1 LDPAQDL
8 VARLAH
14 GDQVRRVWP
23 SPLPAQ
29 RAWAFPLLQRR
40 AWLCLLLAPLA
51 AQQVAALPVADDL
64 RAACEHARYG
74 VRVSASK
81 KVAQAGDA
89 AVPAIRA
96 RMQERGKNSLPLL
109 LVDAIAGESA
119 GDGAT
124 RALLGEWADDREFF
138 WRSQALKG
146 LANRKDEGSR
156 ARFEAGLADASHLY
170 RIQGARGLWHL
181 GVKEPAAAL
190 LLDPDPRV
198 PVAIAAFLLEQGDER
213 GVPVLEAALA
223 AHDEFL
229 GDPWARRDAQVALA
243 ALRKAFPQKKLELP
257 ESRPAVVE
265 QDVGGLEIRSCRNGD
280 WFLRWDAR
288 GRFTVGLRGGEGFE
302 IEPVPVKLGGKASA
316 TFGDVVC
323 DSLQF
328 VSKDPALRWRCAP
341 GHVPAELAE
350 FLKTL
355 AAKLEERGAAG
366 AAKALRERLPQFLAA
381 ATR

>member
-14 GDQVRRVWP
+14 GGRARSLRLV
-23 SPLPAQ
+23 PA
-29 RAWAFPLLQRR
+29 RC
-40 AWLCLLLAPLA
+40 AWLLLLAPLA
-51 AQQVAALPVADDL
+51 AQQATAQPVADDV

-109 LVDAIAGESA
+109 LVDAIAGEITGA
-119 GDGAT
+119 GAT
-124 RALLGEWADDREFF
+124 RALLAEWADDREFF

-146 LANRKDEGSR
+146 LANRKDQGSR
-156 ARFEAGLADASHLY
+156 ARFEAGLADPSHLY

-190 LLDPDPRV
+190 LEDPDPRV

-213 GVPVLEAALA
+213 GVPVLESALVA
-223 AHDEFL
+223 QDEFL
-229 GDPWARRDAQVALA
+229 GDPWARRDAQMALA

-257 ESRPAVVE
+257 ESRPGVVD
-265 QDVGGLEIRSCRNGD
+265 QDAGGLEIRSCRNGD
-280 WFLRWDAR
+280 WYLRWDAR

-302 IEPVPVKLGGKASA
+302 IEPVQVKLSGKASA

-341 GHVPAELAE
+341 GHVPAELAD

-366 AAKALRERLPQFLAA
+366 AARALRERLPQFLAA
-381 ATR
+381 ASR